1 MSASYGGLK
10 GSLEPSASYGPT
22 LDTQYEDS
30 LCVSLCVSLSGAS
43 LWVSLW
49 VFTEGE

>member
-22 LDTQYEDS
+22 LDTPYEDS
-30 LCVSLCVSLSGAS
+30 LFVSLSGAS
-43 LWVSLW
+43 LWVSLC